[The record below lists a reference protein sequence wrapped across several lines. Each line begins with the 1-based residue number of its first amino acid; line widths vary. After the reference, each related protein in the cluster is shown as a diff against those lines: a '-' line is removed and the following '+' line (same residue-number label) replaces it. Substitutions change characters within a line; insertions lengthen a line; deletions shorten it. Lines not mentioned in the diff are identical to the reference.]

1 MPSHAN
7 VLSMYSAQSLHPLHT
22 ITPPPPHN
30 HSIPTCSM
38 CTITPP
44 PPHNH
49 STHSTQSLHPHM
61 LHVHNHSTHSTQSL
75 HPLHTYTPLGPDTA
89 SRVFSSTLVRNS
101 QPTIPGRSK
110 EKEGAIFVL
119 TCGRGLID
127 LRSGIKT
134 NVLFP
139 TARTSSVSQETKGC
153 MLAYELEQ

>member
-1 MPSHAN
+1 MCI
-7 VLSMYSAQSLHPLHT
+7 VLYRLIVRVCFECALCTYFATAVDLIPYPCWAVVCKNFFVCLAMQMYCP
-22 ITPPPPHN
+22 
-30 HSIPTCSM
+30 
-38 CTITPP
+38 CT
-44 PPHNH
+44 PHNH
-49 STHSTQSLHPHM
+49 STP
-61 LHVHNHSTHSTQSL
+61 STQSL